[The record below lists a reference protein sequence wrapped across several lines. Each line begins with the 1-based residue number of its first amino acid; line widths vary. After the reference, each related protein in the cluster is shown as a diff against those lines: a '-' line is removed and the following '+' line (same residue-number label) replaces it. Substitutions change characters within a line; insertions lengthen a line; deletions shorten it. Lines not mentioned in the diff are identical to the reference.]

1 MSAAHEPFDE
11 LVAGHVLGALEGED
25 ARRFAAHR
33 AGGCAECERA
43 IGEYHEALARAAA
56 DFREAPPAR
65 VRHALLQ
72 RVGEAPARRSRASQA
87 VGWVASVALAASIA
101 AVVSASWV
109 RARYEVRLD
118 QLASEAAGLRAA
130 LAQQGQ
136 TVSDL
141 RRQLDEQE
149 KTLTLVKAQAAAQ
162 ERTLA
167 LLGDPETRLVSLA
180 GLAPRPQAQGR
191 IIWNA
196 HAGGLLVAADL
207 PPPPADKVYELW
219 AIAGGKPVPAGVFT
233 VDAEGKGSLA
243 VAPLAGVAAVDVFA
257 VTLEPAG
264 GVQSPT
270 GAMYLASKKA

>member
-11 LVAGHVLGALEGED
+11 LVAGHVLGALEGDD

-56 DFREAPPAR
+56 AFREAPPAR

-72 RVGEAPARRSRASQA
+72 RVGEAPTRRSRAGQA
-87 VGWVASVALAASIA
+87 LGWVASVALAASIA

-130 LAQQGQ
+130 LAQQVQ

-149 KTLTLVKAQAAAQ
+149 KTLTLVKAQAAEQ

-196 HAGGLLVAADL
+196 RAGGLLVAADL
-207 PPPPADKVYELW
+207 PAPPEGKVYELW
-219 AIAGGKPVPAGVFT
+219 AIAGGKPLPAGLFT
-233 VDAEGKGSLA
+233 VDAEGKGRLA
-243 VAPLAGVAAVDVFA
+243 IAPLAGAAAVDVFA
-257 VTLEPAG
+257 VTLEPEG
-264 GVQSPT
+264 GVPAPT
-270 GAMYLASKKA
+270 GPMVLASAR

>member
-11 LVAGHVLGALEGED
+11 LVAGHVLGALEGDD

-56 DFREAPPAR
+56 AFREAPPAR
-65 VRHALLQ
+65 VRHELLQ
-72 RVGEAPARRSRASQA
+72 RVGEVPTRRSRAGQA
-87 VGWVASVALAASIA
+87 LGWVASVALAASIA

-130 LAQQGQ
+130 LAQQVQ

-180 GLAPRPQAQGR
+180 GLAPHPQAQGR

-196 HAGGLLVAADL
+196 RAGGLLVAADL
-207 PPPPADKVYELW
+207 PPPPAGKIYELW
-219 AIAGGKPVPAGVFT
+219 AIAGGKPLPAGLFT
-233 VDAEGKGSLA
+233 VDAEGKGRLA
-243 VAPLAGVAAVDVFA
+243 VAPLAGVATVDVFA

-270 GAMYLASKKA
+270 GAMYLASKQA